1 MSLDSNRKDFEE
13 SLEEMKVVIGD
24 MEPCVD
30 DSLLDTLKRV
40 IREYEYNYSD
50 DINELMDER
59 DNLQYKIDEAGI

>member
-13 SLEEMKVVIGD
+13 ALEEMKVVIGD